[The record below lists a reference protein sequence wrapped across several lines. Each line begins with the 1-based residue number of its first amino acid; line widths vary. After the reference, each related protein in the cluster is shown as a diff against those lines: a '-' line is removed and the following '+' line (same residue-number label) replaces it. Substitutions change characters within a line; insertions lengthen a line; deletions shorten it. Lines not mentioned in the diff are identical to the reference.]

1 MPFKFVECEGFRNF
15 CSVTQSNFKK
25 VSHNIVARE
34 CVALYSNK
42 KTKLKN
48 LFKKS
53 NQRLCLTT
61 DTWTSLQNV
70 SYMCLTAHFI
80 DNDWKLHKRI
90 INFCV
95 ISSHKGEAIGKALE
109 ACLIEWGVER
119 LCTVTV
125 DNASANEVAIAYLER
140 KFSKKSDTF
149 ILGG

>member
-1 MPFKFVECEGFRNF
+1 MTRMIIKDEFPFKFVESEGFQNF
-15 CSVTQSNFKK
+15 CSVMQTNFKK
-25 VSHNIVARE
+25 VSHNTAARE
-34 CVALYSNK
+34 YVALYSNK

-95 ISSHKGEAIGKALE
+95 ISSHKGEAIGKALKV
-109 ACLIEWGVER
+109 CLIE
-119 LCTVTV
+119 
-125 DNASANEVAIAYLER
+125 
-140 KFSKKSDTF
+140 
-149 ILGG
+149 